1 LQGLPDWFDFVG
13 QTNAMSYKQLGNGV
27 NVGVVYNVLKAQVL
41 RDIDLLS
48 HKPELVRAILE
59 SPDNPDARLN
69 HYQSVHR
76 GVLQESLFE
85 HEDIRALKLVP
96 KKKPKS
102 A

>member
-1 LQGLPDWFDFVG
+1 
-13 QTNAMSYKQLGNGV
+13 MSYKQLGNGV
-27 NVGVVYNVLKAQVL
+27 NVGVVYNVLKAQVI

-69 HYQSVHR
+69 HYQNVHR
-76 GVLQESLFE
+76 GVLQESLFDF
-85 HEDIRALKLVP
+85 EDIRSLKLVP